1 MLPLVSIAVAAVVL
15 AANVPAAWS
24 LAVSASNQTTAV
36 TPSARVVPSANGA
49 PYAVQ
54 VPIRDGRAVEHTVL
68 RIANSVMAPVGIEYV
83 DDALVDS
90 NRPLKDGRAILTGQ
104 RLSDVLTLITSGARD
119 SENVAARFTWKDDGA
134 IVHVTN
140 LHIPTFLDMPVRSFA
155 MDNTSFE
162 ELLPRVHAILDPQ
175 FPPPSD
181 VGSGGSIGCGP
192 RSGARCDQGLDVL
205 QRKFSFRVEAGTIR
219 DVLDRAIL
227 SHGAASW
234 VVRYDDASGA
244 HARSDIAF
252 STFDGFRVELAAKAE
267 R

>member
-1 MLPLVSIAVAAVVL
+1 MLPLVGIAAAAVVL

-49 PYAVQ
+49 PYSVQ
-54 VPIRDGRAVEHTVL
+54 VPMRDGRAVEDTVL
-68 RIANSVMAPVGIEYV
+68 RIANSVLAPVGIEYV

-90 NRPLKDGRAILTGQ
+90 NRPLTGGRAILTGQ
-104 RLSDVLTLITSGARD
+104 RLSDVLTLMTSGARD
-119 SENVAARFTWKDDGA
+119 SENAAARFTWKDDGA

-140 LHIPTFLDMPVRSFA
+140 LHIPTLLDTPVRSFTV
-155 MDNTSFE
+155 DNTSFE
-162 ELLPRVHAILDPQ
+162 QLLPRVHAILDSQ
-175 FPPPSD
+175 FPPASSF
-181 VGSGGSIGCGP
+181 GSAGSIGCDP
-192 RSGARCDQGLDVL
+192 TSDVRCQQGLDIL
-205 QRKFSFRVEAGTIR
+205 HRKFSFRVEGGTVR
-219 DVLDRAIL
+219 EVLDQAIL

-234 VVRYDDASGA
+234 VVRYHDASGA

-252 STFDGFRVELAAKAE
+252 STFDEFRVELAAKTE